1 MSIGRIG
8 GALVAVGGLLGIL
21 AVAIAALGGQIRWA
35 EACWQWSGCD
45 RQSGGATGVEHLIGP
60 ATLAVLG
67 VGTVV
72 LALAG
77 TGPADRGGTRVGLA
91 VLGLGLAS
99 YVFATN
105 LPIPEGTNTAQ
116 SLPIIFG
123 LLIGAMGTLVG
134 LLLTA
139 LSLVRRPG
147 RPRSIGSLVLAGM
160 LGFPVGALIAGV
172 SPDDRLTSTVGAL
185 VALAGGLSLFGGF
198 VALGLTAWQED
209 ASRSSAMA

>member
-1 MSIGRIG
+1 MSIGRVG

-21 AVAIAALGGQIRWA
+21 AVAIAAFGGQVRWA

-67 VGTVV
+67 IGTIL
-72 LALAG
+72 LAIAG
-77 TGPADRGGTRVGLA
+77 APPAERRGVRVGLA
-91 VLGLGLAS
+91 TLGLGLAS

-123 LLIGAMGTLVG
+123 LLIGAIGTLVG

-147 RPRSIGSLVLAGM
+147 GPRSIGSLVLAGM

-172 SPDDRLTSTVGAL
+172 SPDDHLDEHRRGAHRARGR
-185 VALAGGLSLFGGF
+185 ALALRRIS
-198 VALGLTAWQED
+198 
-209 ASRSSAMA
+209 SRSV